1 LKNGWYSYFCAGSK
15 LFTTVEPGVATL
27 KYGDKF
33 DWNAL
38 MLVPGV
44 SATATPV
51 INKLVYQFDQDYR
64 ILDFSAA
71 SYLQIA
77 AAAVAALLVAI

>member
-1 LKNGWYSYFCAGSK
+1 
-15 LFTTVEPGVATL
+15 
-27 KYGDKF
+27 
-33 DWNAL
+33 

-77 AAAVAALLVAI
+77 SAALAALLVAI

>member
-1 LKNGWYSYFCAGSK
+1 MKNGWYSYFCAGSK

-44 SATATPV
+44 SATAPPV
-51 INKLVYQFDQDYR
+51 INKLVY
-64 ILDFSAA
+64 
-71 SYLQIA
+71 
-77 AAAVAALLVAI
+77 